1 MNSQKAQ
8 SRTPRV
14 VPRQS
19 RIVASDS
26 VLRGRGVV
34 PGTKSQMAY
43 GAASASR
50 CCIKENCLL
59 YVVKT
64 IKGGKFYGKDKEQ
77 RKRRPKD
84 KTARLLRAVYGAGR
98 GAGRAAQ
105 HTGRMPLGSYTLKI
119 GLGVLPVIVTAVLYG
134 PLYGGTVGALTDLLQ
149 ALIFPKGA
157 YMPWFTVIGALF
169 GVIPGIFFVKGQK
182 PTLKR
187 IFVAVF
193 SGQTVCS
200 VVLNTLLLM
209 WLYGSPW
216 QIVYARLINQA
227 VMIPLYTA
235 LVYYVVK
242 LMDKCGII

>member
-84 KTARLLRAVYGAGR
+84 KTARFLRAVYGAGR

-105 HTGRMPLGSYTLKI
+105 HTGATPETTLSTPCTHPS
-119 GLGVLPVIVTAVLYG
+119 LRRSTSA
-134 PLYGGTVGALTDLLQ
+134 A
-149 ALIFPKGA
+149 A
-157 YMPWFTVIGALF
+157 
-169 GVIPGIFFVKGQK
+169 
-182 PTLKR
+182 PTLR
-187 IFVAVF
+187 TTPTP
-193 SGQTVCS
+193 SCRSSCVCRAGCCAS
-200 VVLNTLLLM
+200 
-209 WLYGSPW
+209 S
-216 QIVYARLINQA
+216 
-227 VMIPLYTA
+227 
-235 LVYYVVK
+235 
-242 LMDKCGII
+242 